1 MAYFATLMSY
11 YHYLPIFRISSAGLG
26 SPQWEA
32 SEMEIRSLILEIAV
46 ALPIENV
53 WRRFAK
59 LRLMEAVGMTI
70 VAG

>member
-1 MAYFATLMSY
+1 
-11 YHYLPIFRISSAGLG
+11 
-26 SPQWEA
+26 
-32 SEMEIRSLILEIAV
+32 V

-53 WRRFAK
+53 RRRFAK